1 MLFETVLIFIVT
13 GIAIFFI
20 GIPFTKL
27 VKAVVPPPKKDPLV
41 EAKVRLELA
50 RKEKEAALLNK
61 ETDQLYQQMLDEII
75 NNDSDETKNKL
86 RI

>member
-1 MLFETVLIFIVT
+1 MLFETVLISIVI

-20 GIPFTKL
+20 GIPLTKL

-75 NNDSDETKNKL
+75 DNDSDETKNKL